1 MKQQHLLGL
10 ICLSGF
16 VAVAIGA
23 FGAHGITSP
32 QAKAWVET
40 GSSQHMAHSLALF
53 ACVWLQTQGFNKAR
67 FAVPL
72 FGLGILLFAG
82 SLYALAL
89 GAPRAVAMAAPLGG
103 LCFLSGWLCL
113 AWACFSR
120 KDKFDAPN

>member
-53 ACVWLQTQGFNKAR
+53 A
-67 FAVPL
+67 
-72 FGLGILLFAG
+72 
-82 SLYALAL
+82 
-89 GAPRAVAMAAPLGG
+89 
-103 LCFLSGWLCL
+103 
-113 AWACFSR
+113 
-120 KDKFDAPN
+120 